1 MLTIGKLGAGQEG
14 YYLEKVADGAEDYYS
29 GEGEAPGRWS
39 GDGAAELGLE
49 GDVVGDQLRAMLT
62 GHHPATRA
70 ADRKRRGLPEPGP
83 RPRLRPH
90 LLRTEVGLAALGP
103 RRPRDLGRGP
113 RRPRALHRRRPR
125 LPPARGLLGPA
136 RPRRRRVR
144 PRKRLRSRGL
154 SPSLLSRRRSPTPHP
169 RPDRQRHPGT
179 GRPLDPPLPP
189 CDLRPRQDRRLP
201 LRGRAPPPAH
211 REARRAVAE
220 RAEWDRRDR
229 GLQRPPAARIL
240 DPAGGDPPRRRRHRR
255 EPRRAS
261 RPRDRR
267 GHDRGAPEGEEA
279 RRAAGGARSAA
290 APRRPN
296 RCATCSAGGPGS
308 L

>member
-113 RRPRALHRRRPR
+113 RPTS
-125 LPPARGLLGPA
+125 PPSTPPSPTSSA
-136 RPRRRRVR
+136 RPA
-144 PRKRLRSRGL
+144 G
-154 SPSLLSRRRSPTPHP
+154 
-169 RPDRQRHPGT
+169 PG
-179 GRPLDPPLPP
+179 
-189 CDLRPRQDRRLP
+189 
-201 LRGRAPPPAH
+201 
-211 REARRAVAE
+211 
-220 RAEWDRRDR
+220 
-229 GLQRPPAARIL
+229 
-240 DPAGGDPPRRRRHRR
+240 
-255 EPRRAS
+255 
-261 RPRDRR
+261 
-267 GHDRGAPEGEEA
+267 
-279 RRAAGGARSAA
+279 AA
-290 APRRPN
+290 AAASSSSKET
-296 RCATCSAGGPGS
+296 AT
-308 L
+308 